1 MLKIWLFALY
11 SVYRLHKIWNSTSIF
26 KEINF
31 SRFIRV
37 TVWNYIDLKYNAKYD
52 PYQVIILR
60 KVLITAMEVL
70 MS

>member
-11 SVYRLHKIWNSTSIF
+11 SVYRLHKIWNSTSIL